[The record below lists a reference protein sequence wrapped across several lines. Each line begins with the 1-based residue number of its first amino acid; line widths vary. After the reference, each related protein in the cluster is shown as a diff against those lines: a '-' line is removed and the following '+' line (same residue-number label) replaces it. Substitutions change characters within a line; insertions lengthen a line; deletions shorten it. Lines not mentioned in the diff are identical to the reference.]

1 MSNRVNKYLFD
12 IKVAIE
18 AINEF
23 VANIDLEGFKQS
35 RLIRSAVER
44 QLEIVGES
52 VKRIERTGAHRKRKT
67 YHCFPKH
74 SCSRIRKTWGRNSL
88 GDCQKRCAQAS
99 WGNQSPFGKRPTAGI
114 FIMISAFH
122 TTHWSVVLTAKGG
135 DTAAKAALQ
144 TLCETYYSPIHRY
157 IQRHTSF
164 KNGNEGRVATFYEGA

>member
-52 VKRIERTGAHRKRKT
+52 VKRIERTGEPVPIENARHIIAFRNILVHEYERLEEETVWAIVKKDV
-67 YHCFPKH
+67 PKLLEEINH
-74 SCSRIRKTWGRNSL
+74 LLENAL
-88 GDCQKRCAQAS
+88 PLEF
-99 WGNQSPFGKRPTAGI
+99 SP
-114 FIMISAFH
+114 
-122 TTHWSVVLTAKGG
+122 
-135 DTAAKAALQ
+135 
-144 TLCETYYSPIHRY
+144 
-157 IQRHTSF
+157 
-164 KNGNEGRVATFYEGA
+164 